1 MLLYEMVI
9 ATGIAVI
16 LVVAAIGGLVAR
28 VMMGPEERALL
39 REAREMRADMGDLK
53 RRIGS

>member
-1 MLLYEMVI
+1 MLLYEVVI
-9 ATGIAVI
+9 ATGIAVV
-16 LVVAAIGGLVAR
+16 LVVVVIGAFVAR

-39 REAREMRADMGDLK
+39 WEARQTRADIGDLT